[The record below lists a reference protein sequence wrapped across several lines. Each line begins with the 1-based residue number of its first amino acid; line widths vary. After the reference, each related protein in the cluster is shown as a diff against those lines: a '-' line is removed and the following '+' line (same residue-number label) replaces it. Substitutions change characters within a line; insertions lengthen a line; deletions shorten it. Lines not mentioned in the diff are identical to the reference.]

1 MFGTILAGILL
12 LLALIVAIGAGGNKD
27 DQVKGGG
34 RLIAVVL
41 FVVAILLLAFKSF
54 FYVSATE
61 VAVPI
66 TFGNVGTPVGPGGLH
81 TKAPWTSIETLPVR
95 PFTLPEDIQVSART
109 SQGGNVIARFGAR
122 WQVDKNDAGKVYL
135 QVRTGD
141 EEKISKDLVEK
152 SLATAVGN
160 VYVKYDNSTATTSR
174 VQAETEVLAEVNR
187 LLDSYGVNVTQVF
200 LRQVDPDEKTKDS
213 LNRLSAAKN
222 ETLIATQ
229 KVATATQEALAA
241 AEAAKG
247 AQKATAEIPNNL
259 TAQQVT
265 LYCAQLWA
273 QAQSDATNKGTTLWT
288 TPCGGASGATPLVN
302 AK

>member
-1 MFGTILAGILL
+1 MFGTILAGIFLL
-12 LLALIVAIGAGGNKD
+12 IGVFALIGASAQKD
-27 DQVKGGG
+27 RSAKTGG
-34 RLIAVVL
+34 RALATLFIILGIGVL
-41 FVVAILLLAFKSF
+41 GFKSF

-66 TFGNVGTPVGPGGLH
+66 TFGNVGTPVGPGGMH

-109 SQGGNVIARFGAR
+109 SQGGNVIAKYGAR

-152 SLATAVGN
+152 SLSTAVGN
-160 VYVKYDNSTATTSR
+160 VYVKYDNATATTAR
-174 VQAETEVLAEVNR
+174 VQAETEVLTEVNR

-200 LRQVDPDEKTKDS
+200 LRQVDPDDKTKES
-213 LNRLSAAKN
+213 LNRLSASKN

-229 KVATATQEALAA
+229 KVETAKQEALAA
-241 AEAAKG
+241 QAQAVGAKD
-247 AQKATAEIPNNL
+247 ATAQIPTNL
-259 TAQQVT
+259 TPQQVT
-265 LYCAQLWA
+265 VYCAQLWA
-273 QAQSDATNKGTTLWT
+273 QAQADATAKGTTLWT
-288 TPCGGASGATPLVN
+288 TPCGSASGATPLVGI
-302 AK
+302 K

>member
-1 MFGTILAGILL
+1 MFGTILAGILIL
-12 LLALIVAIGAGGNKD
+12 LGLVTLGGASAQREA
-27 DQVKGGG
+27 QVKSGG
-34 RLIAVVL
+34 RMVAAAFLIFGISL
-41 FVVAILLLAFKSF
+41 IGFKTF

-66 TFGNVGTPVGPGGLH
+66 TFGNVGAPVGPGGMH
-81 TKAPWTSIETLPVR
+81 VKAPWTSIETLPVR

-109 SQGGNVIARFGAR
+109 SQGGNVIAKFGAR

-160 VYVKYDNSTATTSR
+160 VYVKYDNSTATTAR
-174 VQAETEVLAEVNR
+174 VQAEGEVLAEVNR

-200 LRQVDPDEKTKDS
+200 LRQVDPDEKTRDS

-229 KVATATQEALAA
+229 KVETAKQEALAA
-241 AEAAKG
+241 QAQAVGAKD
-247 AQKATAEIPNNL
+247 ATAQIPASL
-259 TAQQVT
+259 TPQQVT

-273 QAQSDATNKGTTLWT
+273 QAQADATAKGTTLWT
-288 TPCGGASGATPLVN
+288 TPCGTSGGATPLVST
-302 AK
+302 K